1 MEKPTLKISLKLSL
15 EYIRN
20 GHDII
25 NIKKFQNVKK

>member
-1 MEKPTLKISLKLSL
+1 MEKPTLKISLKL

-25 NIKKFQNVKK
+25 NIKKIQNVKK